1 MIKFIFHKILGW
13 KINGYS
19 KLPVKCVLIAGPH
32 THWIDLFLVFA
43 IRNSIG
49 EDIKFIGKNELFI
62 FPLNILLRY
71 LGGIPVVRNSKTNTV
86 DQISNLIKSK
96 KEFKL
101 AISPE
106 GTRKKVYKWKSGFYY
121 IAKKSNIPVICISLN
136 FKKRIV
142 TFSKPYFLTSNIN
155 KDIEKL
161 KINFKDSIGKIPEYS

>member
-19 KLPVKCVLIAGPH
+19 KLPVKCVLIACPH
-32 THWIDLFLVFA
+32 THWIDLFLGFA

-49 EDIKFIGKNELFI
+49 EDIKFIGKKELFI
-62 FPLNILLRY
+62 FPLNIFLRN

-96 KEFKL
+96 REFKL

-106 GTRKKVYKWKSGFYY
+106 GTRKKVYKWKSRNDY
-121 IAKKSNIPVICISLN
+121 ITFDTFKLNRFSIYSIGQVALNPTTNELIHDLTDLISNDVRFES
-136 FKKRIV
+136 
-142 TFSKPYFLTSNIN
+142 
-155 KDIEKL
+155 L
-161 KINFKDSIGKIPEYS
+161 KIGSSFGTR

>member
-1 MIKFIFHKILGW
+1 MNF
-13 KINGYS
+13 
-19 KLPVKCVLIAGPH
+19 
-32 THWIDLFLVFA
+32 
-43 IRNSIG
+43 
-49 EDIKFIGKNELFI
+49 
-62 FPLNILLRY
+62 
-71 LGGIPVVRNSKTNTV
+71 LGGIPVTRNSKTNTV

-142 TFSKPYFLTSNIN
+142 TFSKPYFLTANIN
-155 KDIEKL
+155 KDMEKL
-161 KINFKDSIGKIPEYS
+161 KINFKDSIGKIAEYS

>member
-1 MIKFIFHKILGW
+1 MIKFIFHKVLGW

-19 KLPVKCVLIAGPH
+19 KLPVKCVLIAAPH
-32 THWIDLFLVFA
+32 THWMDLFLGLA

-49 EDIKFIGKNELFI
+49 EDVKFIGKKELFF

-71 LGGIPVVRNSKTNTV
+71 MGGIPVIRNSKTNTV
-86 DQISNLIKSK
+86 DQITSLIKSK
-96 KEFKL
+96 EEFKL

-136 FKKRIV
+136 FNKKVV
-142 TFSKPYFLTSNIN
+142 TFFKPYFLTDNIN

>member
-13 KINGYS
+13 KIIGYK
-19 KLPVKCVLIAGPH
+19 KLPDKCVLIAGPH
-32 THWIDLFLVFA
+32 THWIDLFLGIA
-43 IRNSIG
+43 IRNSVG
-49 EDIKFIGKNELFI
+49 EDIKFIGKEELFF
-62 FPLNILLRY
+62 FPFNIIMNF
-71 LGGIPVVRNSKTNTV
+71 LGGIPVSRNSKTNTV

-96 KEFKL
+96 NEFKL

-142 TFSKPYFLTSNIN
+142 TFSKPYFLTGNID
-155 KDIEKL
+155 KDTEKL